1 MSHFTG
7 SVIFVI
13 PSTHMLL
20 ASQNTC
26 PIIVY
31 PVTNYATHLLSE
43 SLYGKCYFCD
53 PIYPC
58 AAGLSEYVPY
68 YSLFCGQLYTP
79 SAKLVT
85 LPEMYFFR
93 SQLSQFLFI
102 DASI

>member
-1 MSHFTG
+1 MAQFPNRSGVGEFLG
-7 SVIFVI
+7 QV
-13 PSTHMLL
+13 LL
-20 ASQNTC
+20 CMYCWPLRKPA
-26 PIIVY
+26 PLY
-31 PVTNYATHLLSE
+31 PVANYTPHLLSE

-85 LPEMYFFR
+85 LPEM
-93 SQLSQFLFI
+93 
-102 DASI
+102 

>member
-13 PSTHMLL
+13 PSTHVLL

-58 AAGLSEYVPY
+58 AAGLSEYMPHY
-68 YSLFCGQLYTP
+68 NLFCGQLYTP
-79 SAKLVT
+79 PAKLVT
-85 LPEMYFFR
+85 LPEM
-93 SQLSQFLFI
+93 
-102 DASI
+102 